1 MEEWKKYKL
10 GEIAVIKGGK
20 RLPKGIELIS
30 IPNSHPYIRI
40 RDMYVN
46 KIMELNGDFEYVDDV
61 TQKSIQRYIVKQNDI
76 ILAIVGNTLGLV
88 SIVGKSLDGANLTEN
103 CVKIVSDN
111 LVTQNYI
118 YYYLNSDFGQNE
130 IKKGIVGAA
139 QPKLPIKNIMD
150 ISIALPP
157 LKYQKDVIDILSSID
172 DKIELNRRINDNL
185 EQQAQALFKSWFVDF
200 DPFRGGKFV
209 ESELGMIPE
218 GWHIGV
224 PNDIII
230 STLSGDWGKEK
241 QQGNYTKKVSCI
253 RGADIPY
260 IKMGEKG
267 NMPTRFILEKNYQ
280 SKVLTP
286 DDLVIEI
293 SGGSPTQST
302 GRICRISQA
311 LLERYNNSIICTN
324 FCKAI
329 KPTLEYSSYL
339 YYLWKMLYKLGIMFS
354 YENGT
359 TGIKNFDINGFAQK
373 ERIIIPPKEIVY
385 AFKQIIETF
394 YVKIQTNGI
403 ESEQLA
409 KTRDTLLPR
418 LMSGELNTNDLNC

>member
-185 EQQAQALFKSWFVDF
+185 EQQAQAIFKSWFVDF
-200 DPFRGGKFV
+200 EPFKNGKFV
-209 ESELGMIPE
+209 DSELGMIPE
-218 GWHIGV
+218 GWRVGTIGDYCKV
-224 PNDIII
+224 RSGFAFKSSWWTNNGCKVIKIKNITNDYRLDMTDCSYVNSIYTSKADDFKAKIGDILIAMTGATIGKFCIISSSDDNTYINQRVGKFFIGDKPLLTLPFIYSCLRQDNIINEIIGKGQGSAQPNISSFDIESIKITFPNADIINHFNDI
-230 STLSGDWGKEK
+230 S
-241 QQGNYTKKVSCI
+241 
-253 RGADIPY
+253 RPY
-260 IKMGEKG
+260 FMNI
-267 NMPTRFILEKNYQ
+267 
-280 SKVLTP
+280 
-286 DDLVIEI
+286 
-293 SGGSPTQST
+293 
-302 GRICRISQA
+302 
-311 LLERYNNSIICTN
+311 
-324 FCKAI
+324 
-329 KPTLEYSSYL
+329 
-339 YYLWKMLYKLGIMFS
+339 
-354 YENGT
+354 
-359 TGIKNFDINGFAQK
+359 IKNTAENEALRQ
-373 ERIIIPPKEIVY
+373 
-385 AFKQIIETF
+385 
-394 YVKIQTNGI
+394 
-403 ESEQLA
+403 
-409 KTRDTLLPR
+409 TRDAILPQ
-418 LMSGELNTNDLNC
+418 LMSGELKINDLNC

>member
-200 DPFRGGKFV
+200 EPFRDGVFV
-209 ESELGMIPE
+209 DSELGTTPKELSIVYIENIPHNIESGKRPKGGATLKGIPSIGAENIKGLGYYDYSKTKYIPKEYAQTIKKGKINGYELLIYKDGGKPGYFIPNFSIFGE
-218 GWHIGV
+218 GFPFSEMYINEHVFILDLMDNGY
-224 PNDIII
+224 NAFAYFYMH
-230 STLSGDWGKEK
+230 T
-241 QQGNYTKKVSCI
+241 
-253 RGADIPY
+253 PY
-260 IKMGEKG
+260 IMNQFNSNGGKAAIPGINTKDVECLPIYSKES
-267 NMPTRFILEKNYQ
+267 PYVKRF
-280 SKVLTP
+280 
-286 DDLVIEI
+286 
-293 SGGSPTQST
+293 G
-302 GRICRISQA
+302 
-311 LLERYNNSIICTN
+311 
-324 FCKAI
+324 
-329 KPTLEYSSYL
+329 
-339 YYLWKMLYKLGIMFS
+339 
-354 YENGT
+354 
-359 TGIKNFDINGFAQK
+359 
-373 ERIIIPPKEIVY
+373 EIVLPFIKTILSNSLEN
-385 AFKQIIETF
+385 AR
-394 YVKIQTNGI
+394 
-403 ESEQLA
+403 LA
-409 KTRDTLLPR
+409 KMRDTLLPK
-418 LMSGELNTNDLNC
+418 LMSGKLKISEIEI